1 MDLLKTIAELH
12 EEKNKLDRVIAAL
25 EGFDSH
31 QSGQPTARRRGR
43 KSMDAKERL
52 EVSARLKRYW
62 AQKRQAG

>member
-1 MDLLKTIAELH
+1 MNLLKAIAELH
-12 EEKNKLDRVIAAL
+12 EEKNKLDRVIAVL

-31 QSGQPTARRRGR
+31 ESGQPTARRRGR
-43 KSMDAKERL
+43 KSMSAEERS